1 MEGTI
6 LEVLTQENPVLRL
19 QSQKSGRL
27 TQNPNYIDLAPREV
41 SMSAWD
47 DFNYDNIIAALGNI
61 LDHGPVESRVK
72 EDVGGSQLDIEDE
85 DDIDRISDHWFYE
98 VTNKPLKFG
107 SLQLLQQ
114 LGMEE
119 VNVSFRLKG
128 AKLKD
133 PVNDNKLLPD
143 WVVYQH
149 SEPNKTNIV
158 VGDSKCSTKWC
169 SDRNKNIPK
178 IEVQWM
184 WPMRQIGSYC
194 KFGGTRYSFIVTPE
208 EIVVARFYLDHSM
221 NDADRAEYKSIPWG
235 AASPTALT
243 MNLAIWALA
252 MFALNEGHR
261 PIRSREETLPLNVWW
276 KDVAA
281 DGSLTYE
288 HHLTGRTLKKLPK
301 GGEARK
307 RPTHIPDVVPENE
320 REPPVRSTRA
330 ATLKRKKG

>member
-158 VGDSKCSTKWC
+158 VGDSK
-169 SDRNKNIPK
+169 
-178 IEVQWM
+178 
-184 WPMRQIGSYC
+184 
-194 KFGGTRYSFIVTPE
+194 
-208 EIVVARFYLDHSM
+208 
-221 NDADRAEYKSIPWG
+221 AEYKSIPWG